1 MSAWDWVLIIAK
13 ILELIANGMNK
24 DLAVK
29 KTSKTFGVDVE
40 EVWKH
45 GGF

>member
-1 MSAWDWVLIIAK
+1 MTVWDWVLIVAK
-13 ILELIANGMNK
+13 ILELIAGGMNK

-29 KTSKTFGVDVE
+29 NASKTFGVDAE